1 MGIPVERLWSAS
13 LNRRTAQEDARK
25 TSRETSCYQCSPR
38 NAEFPGQVP
47 RDTEMNVITLASH
60 PGEHRVSARPH
71 CVCGTRDRGL
81 YAAAG
86 SSGQPGT
93 RAPEAAL
100 PTAEQTRPSERPCPS
115 SLETQV
121 NASFAFFST
130 KINSKKISVMILPQV
145 HLRKPCYDF
154 YFL

>member
-100 PTAEQTRPSERPCPS
+100 PTAERTDRVNSPSVQSGDTSECI
-115 SLETQV
+115 
-121 NASFAFFST
+121 FCFFST